1 MVNLGIKPYTGWM
14 KSHRGKKLAA
24 QFPQYDSKILSAFS
38 ETANLVDYKK
48 ERTVEASTNV
58 AKSKLAAKTKI

>member
-24 QFPQYDSKILSAFS
+24 RFPQYDSKILSAFS
-38 ETANLVDYKK
+38 ETANLVEYKK
-48 ERTVEASTNV
+48 DQTVEAFQKV
-58 AKSKLAAKTKI
+58 ANSKLAEKKKI